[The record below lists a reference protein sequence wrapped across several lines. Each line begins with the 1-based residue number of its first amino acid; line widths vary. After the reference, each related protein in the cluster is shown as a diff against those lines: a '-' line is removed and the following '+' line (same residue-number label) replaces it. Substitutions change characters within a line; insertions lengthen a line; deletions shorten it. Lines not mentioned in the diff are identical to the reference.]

1 MSAQTTS
8 INIRVDSDLKS
19 QAESLFADLGLTM
32 SGAITMFLRAS
43 VGADGL
49 PFPVRRSPNAQT
61 REALRE
67 FEAMRDDAAAYPRY
81 DSFRSLMDEVLTD
94 A

>member
-1 MSAQTTS
+1 MSAQTTN
-8 INIRVDSDLKS
+8 INIRVDPELKA

-32 SGAITMFLRAS
+32 SGAISLFLRAAL
-43 VGADGL
+43 GADGL
-49 PFPVRRSPNAQT
+49 PFPVRRTPNAQT
-61 REALRE
+61 RAALQE
-67 FEAMRDDAAAYPRY
+67 YEAMRDDPAAYPRY